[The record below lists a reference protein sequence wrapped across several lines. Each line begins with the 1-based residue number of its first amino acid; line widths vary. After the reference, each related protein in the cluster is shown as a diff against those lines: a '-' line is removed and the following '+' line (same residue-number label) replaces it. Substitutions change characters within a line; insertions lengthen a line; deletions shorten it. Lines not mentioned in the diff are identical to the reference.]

1 MIAVLLA
8 KMRSNDPLIATVA
21 PSSGPATWAPRS
33 EMNWLVSE
41 PAGSR
46 VVDQRVSSGLV
57 SAIVAMTPAIV
68 RYATWFRGC
77 RMAGAIWAIDSRPEK
92 ARKAAA

>member
-8 KMRSNDPLIATVA
+8 KMRSREPLIATVT
-21 PSSGPATWAPRS
+21 PSAGPATCWPSR

-41 PAGSR
+41 PDGRR
-46 VVDQRVSSGLV
+46 VVDQSVRRGLV
-57 SAIVAMTPAIV
+57 RAMVAMTPAIV
-68 RYATWFRGC
+68 RYATWLRGC
-77 RMAGAIWAIDSRPEK
+77 RIAGAIWAIDSRPEK